1 MPPIPYVV
9 ESNGRDERVYD
20 IYSRLLKEN
29 EPLPQLIVIDG
40 GKGQLTQAV
49 RVMTELKITGVRMI
63 GVAKGPT
70 RKAGLESLIEIDG
83 SELVL
88 DANDPGLHLIQHIR
102 DESHRFA
109 ITGHRARRGKSRTE
123 SQLDGIDGVGPTR
136 RRNLLRYFGGVK
148 QVLGASQ
155 EELSKVEGISQKLA
169 EEIYGTLHR

>member
-1 MPPIPYVV
+1 MDQALRRRYARIKKG
-9 ESNGRDERVYD
+9 EA
-20 IYSRLLKEN
+20 
-29 EPLPQLIVIDG
+29 PLPDLLLIDG
-40 GKGQLTQAV
+40 GKGQLTQAL
-49 RVMTELKITGVRMI
+49 RVMTELKMTGGRRI
-63 GVAKGPT
+63 GVATGPT
-70 RKAGLESLIEIDG
+70 RTAGLERLPAIDG
-83 SELVL
+83 SALVL